1 MSLIKRFP
9 HEYFW
14 WKSYHNSYQMQLFLV
29 FTFYVSEIT
38 CFNCLH
44 LMCLTL
50 LINLTKI
57 WKKILKTVRWMK
69 CHCIQNDNKHFFQI
83 LFGVNKGF
91 LICYQYLLSIPIK
104 LSKEIKFGCS
114 SSWIIYFWRVLALFL
129 SKQNSVFAKKFSVI
143 LAMWYLSISGYM

>member
-1 MSLIKRFP
+1 
-9 HEYFW
+9 
-14 WKSYHNSYQMQLFLV
+14 
-29 FTFYVSEIT
+29 
-38 CFNCLH
+38 
-44 LMCLTL
+44 
-50 LINLTKI
+50 
-57 WKKILKTVRWMK
+57 MK
-69 CHCIQNDNKHFFQI
+69 FHCIQNDNKYFFQI